1 VRRVTSP
8 PTIPPPPAPRPHDE
22 RQILAM
28 VRWLLILAFVVL
40 GWLVLRYA
48 AVVLAPVLAALFIA
62 YLLSPVIDKLVA
74 RGVPRSVA
82 ALGILILFL
91 GTLIALIT
99 AFAPMVARQVDH
111 FVRDFPRMIENL
123 SHWLESTFGIEVPDD
138 WKAYLKSDA
147 LSGMSDA
154 AGPMRDVATAAL
166 GGVLSVLGVL
176 AEALLVPV
184 FAFYFLVDWKNITRR
199 VIRIIPP
206 RRRSKII
213 DLLAEID
220 GVVSGWVRGQATVT
234 AILAVLYAISFSIV
248 GMPLAIPIGLLV
260 GVLTVIPFVGTIV
273 GALIA
278 VGVTLADGA
287 PLHDVAVVGG
297 IIGVLHLLEA
307 AVLTPKIVG
316 HRVGL
321 SESAALFAVVAGGK
335 LLGFVGILLAVPIA
349 ATVAVLIRQLMR
361 VYEHSEF
368 FGKEADAI
376 VPVTAGMAAVMIDTG
391 PASALSPPGPDP
403 VGLGPSGAPDHQ
415 FPLEPELPKR
425 DPDPDPEDKP

>member
-1 VRRVTSP
+1 VLQRP
-8 PTIPPPPAPRPHDE
+8 PEE
-22 RQILAM
+22 RQIVTM
-28 VRWLLILAFVVL
+28 VRWLLILAFIVL

-48 AVVLAPVLAALFIA
+48 ALVLAPILAALFIA
-62 YLLSPVIDKLVA
+62 YLLTPVIEMLV
-74 RGVPRSVA
+74 RKGLPRSVA
-82 ALGILILFL
+82 ALGILIVFL
-91 GTLIALIT
+91 GTLIVVIT

-111 FVRDFPRMIENL
+111 FVRDAPRMIDNL
-123 SHWLESTFGIEVPDD
+123 THWLESSIGVDIPDD
-138 WKAYLKSDA
+138 WTSYLKSDA
-147 LSGMSDA
+147 LSHAGSA
-154 AGPMRDVATAAL
+154 AGPMREVATAAL

-184 FAFYFLVDWKNITRR
+184 FAFYFLVDWPNITKRA
-199 VIRIIPP
+199 IRIVPP
-206 RRRSKII
+206 RRRSRVI
-213 DLLAEID
+213 DLLKEID

-278 VGVTLADGA
+278 VGVTFASGA
-287 PLHDVAVVGG
+287 PLHDVAVVAG

-349 ATVAVLIRQLMR
+349 ATVAVLIRQLVR

-368 FGKEADAI
+368 FGKESDAI

-391 PASALSPPGPDP
+391 ATSPLAPPPPDP
-403 VGLGPSGAPDHQ
+403 VGLGPSGAPDPQ
-415 FPLEPELPKR
+415 FPLEPELPAPDRK
-425 DPDPDPEDKP
+425 PDPDPEEKP